1 MTDQGW
7 TVRPGPVPALLW
19 PDDENPDMPFSLT
32 EGDLAAML
40 PDALDRQVAA
50 AFAAMRDALARGAQA
65 GCHAITGDDG
75 TTYCPL
81 AEANMRAVARDAQ
94 VQAEMQNVD
103 CGVIAEHPCA
113 GPCLGCGA
121 GPDESCSG
129 GCRCDEGEDCA
140 ISVLLEADRVPL
152 RRIAAIHGLYPS
164 PGDRDDSEE
173 QR

>member
-50 AFAAMRDALARGAQA
+50 AFAAMRDALAR
-65 GCHAITGDDG
+65 
-75 TTYCPL
+75 
-81 AEANMRAVARDAQ
+81 DAQ
-94 VQAEMQNVD
+94 VREIV
-103 CGVIAEHPCA
+103 A
-113 GPCLGCGA
+113 GME
-121 GPDESCSG
+121 PDPNDYSFLREWAAF
-129 GCRCDEGEDCA
+129 DE
-140 ISVLLEADRVPL
+140 
-152 RRIAAIHGLYPS
+152 IAALYPS

-173 QR
+173 R